1 MFFSTGAAGA
11 FLSSQLLCK
20 PFFLCYPDKGISQ
33 RHPDVAQP
41 NWVVS
46 TASTPLPKP
55 VLLPTYTMRQSLPHI
70 PAPQF
75 QHVHAAGCMMPQLGL
90 ILDTGYA
97 SVMIFFH

>member
-33 RHPDVAQP
+33 RHPDVAEP
-41 NWVVS
+41 NGVVS

-55 VLLPTYTMRQSLPHI
+55 VLLPTYTRRQSLPRS

-75 QHVHAAGCMMPQLGL
+75 QHVHATGCMMPQTGL
-90 ILDTGYA
+90 IYLP
-97 SVMIFFH
+97 V